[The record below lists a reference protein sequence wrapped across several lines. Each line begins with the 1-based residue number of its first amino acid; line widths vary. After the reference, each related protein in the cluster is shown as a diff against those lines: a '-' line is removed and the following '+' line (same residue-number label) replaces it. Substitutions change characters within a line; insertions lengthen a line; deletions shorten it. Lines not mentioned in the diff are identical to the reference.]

1 MHYRSLMVM
10 CIFLVPELMIKKRG
24 GDIDLLLVPQGETNQ
39 LKLSLTEIIV
49 KSNVVLDC
57 ERRLGKYLKKIAQK
71 HEPMLFNNSMVQR

>member
-1 MHYRSLMVM
+1 M